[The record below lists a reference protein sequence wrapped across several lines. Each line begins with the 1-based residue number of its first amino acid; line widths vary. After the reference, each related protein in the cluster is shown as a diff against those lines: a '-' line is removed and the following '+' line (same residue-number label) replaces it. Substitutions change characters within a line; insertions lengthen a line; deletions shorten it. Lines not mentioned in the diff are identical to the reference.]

1 MLMRL
6 TATIILLL
14 SVTHL
19 LFSQATP
26 QPVLLQ
32 HTTLI
37 PGPHSEITTNNMPWL
52 KSAVPVY
59 GWLQFQDIPDAED
72 QQVLSA
78 TGVTLLGYL
87 PRHTYLVKIAP
98 GTSTQ
103 SISKVGGRYFI
114 QPDASLKLHAAL
126 QDLSTAPAHMIT
138 ADGNWEVN
146 IIPYDTLYARQ
157 MTVLALETAGISIKE
172 QPFTN
177 RITAIIP
184 PDALTTIAALP
195 WVYLIEPG
203 DYPAEPDNYTARTLT
218 RSNAIATDYG
228 AGRQY
233 TGTGV
238 TVGLQDDGLISNHID
253 YQGRVTQNA
262 NGNGGNHGDHIAG
275 TIMGAG
281 NLEPV
286 ARGMAYNARLYVR
299 WVYDIINNMQN
310 HYNNDSV
317 YITSTSYSNGCNA
330 GYTSFTQTHDQ
341 QILNM
346 PQLMHVFSAGNAGN
360 SDCGYGAGTGWGN
373 ITGGHKMGKNVLAV
387 GNLTLNDDLAGS
399 SSRGPATDGR
409 IKPDICAKGTSV
421 YSTVADPPFYASYT
435 GTSMACPNISG
446 IFAQLYDAYRQ
457 THNNVWP
464 GSALIKAIMLNTAE
478 DLGNPGP
485 DYKFGWGRVN
495 SLQAAEV
502 IENNRFLQA
511 TLQQSQTRQHIINV
525 PQGIQQLRVMVYW
538 HDVTATPGAA
548 KHLVNDID
556 MVVTTPGGTQV
567 LPWTLDPMPDPA
579 ILNTPAV
586 RGVDTLNNM
595 EQVTIDL
602 PAGGNYTVTLSG
614 TTIPFGPQPYTLTYC
629 FVQDGITLT
638 YPIGG
643 ESLVPGQTELIRW
656 DTHDDGGTFSIDFS
670 ADSGQSWQSVA
681 TGISGNL
688 RQHSWS
694 VPNQVTG
701 KALIRISRNGTQA
714 QSDAP
719 FSIIDVPANFSILW
733 ACGDSLKLRW
743 DAVPGAVEYE
753 VSRLGSKY
761 MDSIGRTTDLHM
773 TVDGILTTW
782 TYWFSVRAIGEEEA
796 SGRRARAISKTPGD
810 INCVPFDA
818 ALTTLIS
825 PLQTPFPDCIAG
837 SEEQVT
843 ITLLN
848 SGVQGLTQIPVF
860 YRFNNG
866 PIVADTIPGPV
877 YSAYTLDFTFAEP
890 ITLPS
895 AGTYT
900 LDVWVDY
907 PGDGNTTNDTLT
919 GTVTIYT
926 ANQASLPYT
935 QDFDDFTNCSTA
947 WGCAEITCT
956 LSEDWYNATNGVED
970 DIDFRTNSGGTGS
983 GGTGPSADHTSGN
996 GKYLYLEGSGNGGSG
1011 CQNNE
1016 ARLYSPCF
1024 SLANTNEPRIDFWA
1038 HAYGGAIGSLHLDLY
1053 DGQQWQEDVIP
1064 PIVGEQGNFWLERM
1078 ADLSPYEGKDVV
1090 FRFRGFTGGGWLS
1103 DLAIDDISVTTLPTS
1118 GFIASDT
1125 IICPGATVSLVNQSF
1140 YADSYQWI
1148 ITPAATAVFVN
1159 STTPQSPQ
1167 PQVQFTDTG
1176 RYDIMLITTNGRGSD
1191 TLFKQQ
1197 HIFAGPF
1204 DLQLTSA
1211 DDDNLICP
1219 GTSVVFTATSLAPQY
1234 SFYLNSTLV
1243 QTGTSPVYTLPML
1256 NSDRW
1261 VIAEGTMPQ
1270 GCPTLRDSILIR
1282 VSQLTAQTTTTP
1294 NSCFGG
1300 NNGTATALP
1309 ANGFA
1314 PYTYQWSSGDTVATA
1329 INLPAG
1335 TFQVTVQDVTGCQSV
1350 RSAKVNQPTALQSGI
1365 TAQLP
1370 ICAGTATASAAITV
1384 FGGTPGYQVSWSNG
1398 QTGQSLTA
1406 VTAGTYYTTIVD
1418 QNQCLRTDSVI
1429 IMDVPPISIHVV
1441 QTIDAACFGQASG
1454 AATVTS
1460 LNGARPFGWQWS
1472 TGDTDSVVQQLAA
1485 GSYQVTLTD
1494 GQGCI
1499 SVDTVTIGQPASTIN
1514 TQLTTIHPLCYGEA
1528 AGVATISATGG
1539 VGNFTYNWS
1548 DGQTGSQALQLAAGL
1563 YQVTTTDQ
1571 NGCGQLDSFEI
1582 TQPAPIAISIDQSLS
1597 PACFGDS
1604 NGAIVLSA
1612 SGGTGLMQYQWNNG
1626 LSGNSISQLMAG
1638 LYLATITDANGCTD
1652 SISVTLSEPAPL
1664 TLSWQTMDTL
1674 VCPGDATGSLAVI
1687 VSGGTPQYG
1696 FVWNTGDTTDNITQ
1710 LPAGSYVVTATDL
1723 NSCTISDTLQVLEY
1737 TVSTM
1742 GITPAG
1748 DTAICPGL
1756 SIYLEATPGFAS
1768 YTWNTGDTS
1777 VGITQQTGQFVVVG
1791 VDSNG
1796 CISSS
1801 DTLSVD
1807 QWPAPV
1813 ADSILGNPLVLEK
1826 TSYSY
1831 TTAGLVGSSYQ
1842 WNADQGNIL
1851 FGQGTDSVVVE
1862 WYAPGSYTLWALE
1875 TTDKGCI
1882 GDTLYLNIVVASTV
1896 AVQTTE
1902 DNGWSLYPNPA
1913 NQWVQVTGLSG
1924 TEYILLYNPTGQLVR
1939 TWQSPSNGQLYI
1951 GDLPQGAYLMMIT
1964 ADNKRAGFTLI
1975 KW

>member
-1 MLMRL
+1 MHLI
-6 TATIILLL
+6 TTILLL
-14 SVTHL
+14 ITGIQL
-19 LFSQATP
+19 LMAQATP

-32 HTTLI
+32 HTSVT
-37 PGPHSEITTNNMPWL
+37 PGPHSDITTHQMPWQ
-52 KSAVPVY
+52 KSTVPVY
-59 GWLQFQDIPDAED
+59 GWLQFSDIPDAED
-72 QQVLSA
+72 QQLLQDA
-78 TGVTLLGYL
+78 GVSLLGYL
-87 PRHTYLVKIAP
+87 PGLTYLAAIAP
-98 GTSTQ
+98 ATSVQ
-103 SISKVGGRYFI
+103 SITAAGGRYFI
-114 QPDASLKLHAAL
+114 QPDASLKIHAAL
-126 QDLSTAPAHMIT
+126 LDLYTAPPHMIT
-138 ADGNWEVN
+138 TNGDWEIN
-146 IIPYDTLYARQ
+146 IIPFDTLYARQ

-172 QPFTN
+172 QPFSN
-177 RITAIIP
+177 RITAVIP
-184 PDALTTIAALP
+184 PVALTTIAALP

-228 AGRQY
+228 AGRKY

-286 ARGMAYNARLYVR
+286 ARGMAYGARLYVR

-317 YITSTSYSNGCNA
+317 YITSTSYSNGCNT

-341 QILNM
+341 QILNL

-464 GSALIKAIMLNTAE
+464 GSALIKTIMLNTAE

-495 SLQAAEV
+495 ALHAAEV
-502 IENNRFLQA
+502 IENNQFLQA
-511 TLQQSQTRQHIINV
+511 TLQQSQTRQHTINV
-525 PQGIQQLRVMVYW
+525 PQGVQQLRIMVYW

-556 MVVTTPGGTQV
+556 MVVTTPGGSQV
-567 LPWTLDPMPDPA
+567 LPWTLDPTPDPT
-579 ILNTPAV
+579 ILNAPAV

-614 TTIPFGPQPYTLTYC
+614 TTIPFGPQPYTLTYY
-629 FVQDGITLT
+629 FVQDGITVT

-656 DTHDDGGTFSIDFS
+656 DAHDDSGTFSIDFS

-681 TGISGNL
+681 SGISGNL
-688 RQHSWS
+688 RQHSWA

-701 KALIRISRNGTQA
+701 KALIRINRNGMQA
-714 QSDAP
+714 VSDAP
-719 FSIIDVPANFSILW
+719 FSIIGVPTNFDILW

-761 MDSIGRTTDLHM
+761 MDSIGRTSDLHL

-782 TYWFSVRAIGEEEA
+782 TYWFSVRAIGEQEA

-818 ALTTLIS
+818 ALITLIS

-848 SGVQGLTQIPVF
+848 SGVQGLSQIPVY

-866 PIVADTIPGPV
+866 AVVADTIPGPV
-877 YSAYTLDFTFAEP
+877 YSAYTLDFTFAQP

-907 PGDGNTTNDTLT
+907 PGDGNTTNDTLS
-919 GTVTIYT
+919 GTVTIYS
-926 ANQASLPYT
+926 ANQATLPYT

-947 WGCAEITCT
+947 WGCAEITCA
-956 LSEDWYNATNGVED
+956 LSEDWYNAANSVED

-983 GGTGPSADHTSGN
+983 GGTGPSADHTSGS

-1038 HAYGGAIGSLHLDLY
+1038 HAYGGAIGSLHLDVY

-1064 PIVGEQGNFWLERM
+1064 PIVGEQGNFWLEQM
-1078 ADLSPYEGKDVV
+1078 ADLTPYEGKDVV
-1090 FRFRGFTGGGWLS
+1090 FRFRGLTGSGWLS

-1159 STTPQSPQ
+1159 GTTPQSPQ

-1176 RYDIMLITTNGRGSD
+1176 YYDIMLITANGRGTD
-1191 TLFKQQ
+1191 TLLQPAY
-1197 HIFAGPF
+1197 IFAGPF
-1204 DLQLTSA
+1204 DLQLSSS
-1211 DDDNLICP
+1211 DDDNLICT

-1243 QTGTSPVYTLPML
+1243 QSGPSSVYTLPML

-1282 VSQLTAQTTTTP
+1282 VSQLSAQTSTTP
-1294 NSCFGG
+1294 TTCFGG
-1300 NNGTATALP
+1300 NNGTAAVLP
-1309 ANGFA
+1309 ANGFT
-1314 PYTYQWSSGDTVATA
+1314 PYTYQWSSGDTTATA
-1329 INLPAG
+1329 INLTAG
-1335 TFQVTVQDVTGCQSV
+1335 TYQVTVQDVTGCQSV
-1350 RSAKVNQPTALQSGI
+1350 RSAKINQPTAIQSGI
-1365 TAQLP
+1365 TAQQP

-1384 FGGTPGYQVSWSNG
+1384 SGGTPGYQVSWSNG
-1398 QTGQSLTA
+1398 QNGQSLTA
-1406 VTAGTYYTTIVD
+1406 VTAGTYYVTVVD
-1418 QNQCLRTDSVI
+1418 QNQCLRTDSI
-1429 IMDVPPISIHVV
+1429 LIMDVPPITIQVV

-1460 LNGARPFGWQWS
+1460 QNGTRPFSWQWS
-1472 TGDTDSVVQQLAA
+1472 TGDTDSVAQQLAA
-1485 GSYQVTLTD
+1485 GNYQVTLTD
-1494 GQGCI
+1494 GNGCI
-1499 SVDTVTIGQPASTIN
+1499 SVDTVAIGQPASTIT
-1514 TQLTTIHPLCYGEA
+1514 TQLTTVHPPCFGEA
-1528 AGVATISATGG
+1528 AGVATIAASGG
-1539 VGNFTYNWS
+1539 VGNFTFAWS
-1548 DGQTGSQALQLAAGL
+1548 DGQTGSQALQLTAGL

-1582 TQPAPIAISIDQSLS
+1582 TQPAPIAMSVDLSVS
-1597 PACFGDS
+1597 PAC
-1604 NGAIVLSA
+1604 NGFSDGSITLAA
-1612 SGGTGLMQYQWNNG
+1612 SGGTGALQYQWNNG
-1626 LSGNSISQLMAG
+1626 MAGNSISQLVAG
-1638 LYLATITDANGCTD
+1638 IYQATVTDGNGCAD
-1652 SISVTLSEPAPL
+1652 SITINLSEPDPL
-1664 TLSWQTMDTL
+1664 SLSWQSTDTL
-1674 VCPGDATGSLAVI
+1674 VCPGKATGSLAVFA
-1687 VSGGTPQYG
+1687 SGGTPQYA
-1696 FVWNTGDTTDNITQ
+1696 FIWNTGDTTATVDQLAAGTYLITVSDAQ
-1710 LPAGSYVVTATDL
+1710 NCTTSDSLQIAEYVVAAMSTTPVTDT
-1723 NSCTISDTLQVLEY
+1723 SV
-1737 TVSTM
+1737 
-1742 GITPAG
+1742 
-1748 DTAICPGL
+1748 CPGFSL
-1756 SIYLEATPGFAS
+1756 YIEATPGFAS
-1768 YTWNTGDTS
+1768 YTWNTGDTTI
-1777 VGITQQTGQFVVVG
+1777 GITQPTGQYVVIG
-1791 VDSNG
+1791 IDTNG
-1796 CISSS
+1796 CASTS
-1801 DTLSVD
+1801 DTLFVD
-1807 QWPAPV
+1807 QWPAPA
-1813 ADSILGNPLVLEK
+1813 ADSILGDKVVSEK
-1826 TSYSY
+1826 TSNSY
-1831 TTAGLVGSSYQ
+1831 RAAGLPGSSYQ
-1842 WNADQGNIL
+1842 WGADQGNIL
-1851 FGQGTDSVVVE
+1851 SGQGTDSVVVE
-1862 WYAPGSYTLWALE
+1862 WNMPGSYTLWTVE
-1875 TTDKGCI
+1875 TTGQECV
-1882 GDTLYLNIVVASTV
+1882 GDTLFLTVVVESTV
-1896 AVQTTE
+1896 SVPQADTH
-1902 DNGWSLYPNPA
+1902 GWSLYPNPA

-1924 TEYILLYNPTGQLVR
+1924 TETILLYNPTGQLVK
-1939 TWQSPSNGQLYI
+1939 TWQSSAEGQLQI
-1951 GDLPQGAYLMMIT
+1951 GDLPQGAYLMVIT
-1964 ADNKRAGFTLI
+1964 DEGKRAGFTLV